1 MDKILIEDNLGI
13 FFSCYKENEAVR
25 FCIDNIRDHYPQA
38 PIYLASD
45 GGYDF
50 SDLCDDNSNFT
61 LYADILG
68 YVNNPESK
76 ELDKLILCCR
86 EFLERLKH
94 AVDYC
99 KTDYIL
105 YYEPDILLRGKI
117 RANSN
122 SDLSGSFAN
131 TIHHNVL
138 SLIQKYNPANTNYN
152 FGACGGSLIRTSSLL
167 RILKDTDDTLLKEL
181 IYNDKRISNCDY
193 LLTVLFCIFGYQYL
207 ENIDFI
213 EANRNPNWE
222 LTNHSIVHQYHKHY
236 SENYN
241 GKYKKS

>member
-38 PIYLASD
+38 PIYLGSD

-138 SLIQKYNPANTNYN
+138 TLIQ
-152 FGACGGSLIRTSSLL
+152 
-167 RILKDTDDTLLKEL
+167 
-181 IYNDKRISNCDY
+181 
-193 LLTVLFCIFGYQYL
+193 
-207 ENIDFI
+207 
-213 EANRNPNWE
+213 
-222 LTNHSIVHQYHKHY
+222 
-236 SENYN
+236 
-241 GKYKKS
+241 

>member
-1 MDKILIEDNLGI
+1 MDNILNDDQIGI
-13 FFSCYKENEAVR
+13 FLSCYKENEAVN
-25 FCIDNIRDHYPQA
+25 FCINNIRDHYPHA
-38 PIYLASD
+38 PIYIASD

-50 SDLCDDNSNFT
+50 SNVCDSNSTFFM
-61 LYADILG
+61 YEDILG

-76 ELDKLILCCR
+76 EGDKLIFCCR
-86 EFLERLKH
+86 EFLNRIKD
-94 AVDYC
+94 AVEYC
-99 KTDYIL
+99 KTEYIV

-117 RANSN
+117 RTDIN

-131 TIHHNVL
+131 IIHHNVL

-167 RILKDTDDTLLKEL
+167 RILRDTDDVLLKEL